1 MVIKGF
7 NYKHLE
13 ALKKHS
19 VSKKALKDISIDMKN
34 DKVLNAYPNYDYYM
48 ETSPPRD
55 TKKWMQA
62 VRDMYYKVHKGVDK
76 GEALENV
83 IAGWDKMEKL
93 NFKDWLK
100 YYEEGAHKKYK
111 TAQLVSYWEN
121 SDRPG
126 YFIPNYPNAPQQQQ
140 DANHAKGI
148 EEVQQR
154 DTHPDVNADDK
165 REVIEK
171 QRLKII
177 GRLDSAEKLLRSPEG
192 QIFAGKELETLLDTI
207 YSLKKKIQMVNKL
220 SLSTRLYE
228 DMIVREANILSNK
241 GFTKAGAILYNVAQA
256 GMPAATE
263 PANPASGGGIPAGG
277 PNAGPGLTPP
287 PRPLDPT
294 LPKDPA
300 LKAKKPVSE
309 GMEQFLQALETNN
322 DTTVEDMD
330 KEEVA
335 AEDDHLEVRD
345 PDELEVTA
353 QALPPAPPPEL
364 RKNPPPKA
372 PEKPLEVTDEEELP
386 LAKAPAK
393 IEHNDFNDRIDQ
405 VFANIT
411 VVDAIA
417 EFEFIS
423 NFYKAREIP
432 RRLSR
437 ADMMLDSLGLAS
449 FFPSLAE
456 AQNKALESNNYISSR
471 VEEIL
476 SKLRGSIKTEDVELS
491 TGNKE
496 PRPEVAGIKQKLKDD
511 EEKEKARKQMR
522 KDLENEALTPSDK
535 TTPEVEVAEDLAT
548 PAKLQGRPAP
558 PPPAR
563 PVPVR

>member
-1 MVIKGF
+1 MTIKGF

-13 ALKKHS
+13 ALKKHNTA
-19 VSKKALKDISIDMKN
+19 KKALKDINVDMKN
-34 DKVLNAYPNYDYYM
+34 DKVLIAYPNYDYYM

-76 GEALENV
+76 GEALENI

-111 TAQLVSYWEN
+111 TAQLVSYWEAPE
-121 SDRPG
+121 RPG

-140 DANHAKGI
+140 DQNHAKGI

-154 DTHPDVNADDK
+154 SSHPDINADEK
-165 REVIEK
+165 RQIIEK

-177 GRLDSAEKLLRSPEG
+177 GRLDSAEKLLRSEEG
-192 QIFAGKELETLLDTI
+192 QIFAGKELETLLDVI

-220 SLSTRLYE
+220 SLSTRLYD
-228 DMIVREANILSNK
+228 DMIVREANILSK
-241 GFTKAGAILYNVAQA
+241 RGFVKAGAMLHKVAQDA
-256 GMPAATE
+256 MPPATE
-263 PANPASGGGIPAGG
+263 PSNPASGGGLPVGG
-277 PNAGPGLTPP
+277 RNEGPGLTPP
-287 PRPLDPT
+287 PGPEDPT
-294 LPKDPA
+294 TVPTTEPA
-300 LKAKKPVSE
+300 PKPVSE
-309 GMEQFLQALETNN
+309 GMSQFLEALETNN

-330 KEEVA
+330 EEVA
-335 AEDDHLEVRD
+335 TEDDNLEVTD
-345 PDELEVTA
+345 ADDLEVTA
-353 QALPPAPPPEL
+353 QALPPVPPPEL
-364 RKNPPPKA
+364 RKNPPPK
-372 PEKPLEVTDEEELP
+372 PETPLEVTEDEP
-386 LAKAPAK
+386 DTKM
-393 IEHNDFNDRIDQ
+393 NSTNFNDKIDQ
-405 VFANIT
+405 VFANIS
-411 VVDAIA
+411 VEDAIA

-476 SKLRGSIKTEDVELS
+476 SKLRGSIKTQDVELS
-491 TGNKE
+491 TGDKA
-496 PRPEVAGIKQKLKDD
+496 PRPEVEGIKRKLQDD
-511 EEKEKARKQMR
+511 ETKEKARKQMR

-535 TTPEVEVAEDLAT
+535 VTPEVEVAEDLAT
-548 PAKLQGRPAP
+548 PAKLQGRPAA
-558 PPPAR
+558 PPPAPR